1 MRSPRT
7 ALLAAAGVSAC
18 LLAGAAAAEEWRPF
32 SATWSLSGKRT
43 SLPTEGARRSAV
55 LRASGSFVVT
65 KGDAIGRGFYGEV
78 IGFDDGETL
87 LAGRAVFT
95 DAQGD
100 RIFATLKAQP
110 LGTGRTA
117 TATITGGT
125 GRWAGLEGEFTFAW
139 KVVVESGEDDFDAI
153 TMNVEG
159 RARKATPA
167 PPKAAA
173 PAPAEAPK

>member
-1 MRSPRT
+1 MRSRRA
-7 ALLAAAGVSAC
+7 ALLAAAGAAAY
-18 LLAGAAAAEEWRPF
+18 LLASVAAAEEWRPF
-32 SATWSLSGKRT
+32 SATWALAGKRT
-43 SLPTEGARRSAV
+43 SLPTEGARRTAIV
-55 LRASGSFVVT
+55 HATGSLVIT
-65 KGDAIGRGFYGEV
+65 KGDVVGRGFFGEV
-78 IGFDDGETL
+78 IGFDDGGTL
-87 LAGRAVFT
+87 LVGRAVLT

-139 KVVVESGEDDFDAI
+139 KFVVETGEDDFDAV

-159 RARKATPA
+159 RARRAE
-167 PPKAAA
+167 PKAAA
-173 PAPAEAPK
+173 PARAETPK